1 MEKFFSVWT
10 SEDVKKFTEIQ
21 RKKFFLIYGLFMKK
35 TESKNNVSILTWFL
49 FFLEFDILRIH

>member
-10 SEDVKKFTEIQ
+10 SEDVKKFTEVQ

-35 TESKNNVSILTWFL
+35 TESKNNVSIFNLTWS
-49 FFLEFDILRIH
+49 